1 MKKLYRILSYVLVAA
16 VGFAAACG
24 MMYLRMQ
31 PEEQYVP
38 APRSDESG
46 SAKLTEL
53 EALLDE
59 RFIGDVDRTTLEDGA
74 AQGMIAATGDRWSYY
89 ISAEDYA
96 AYVEQSENAYVG
108 IGVTIRTDMAEEGFE
123 IISVVEDG
131 PADQAGIRAGDIISQ
146 VEGQN
151 CAELGQSAT
160 KNLIRGKEGTEV
172 RLTILRDGQT
182 LELTAVRKQFDTPVA
197 TWELLDSG
205 YGLIK
210 ISNFDAK
217 CADETIEAIRQLM
230 KQNAKGLIFD
240 VRYNPGGRKDE
251 LVEILDYIL
260 PEGPLFRSVD
270 YLGNESVD
278 YSDASCIEIPM
289 VVLVN
294 EDSYSAAEFFAAALQ
309 EYDAAEV
316 IGTKTCGKGYFQMTF
331 RLSDGS
337 AAAVSVG
344 KYFTPQGISLADVGV
359 TPDVKVAVED
369 EVYREIY
376 TGTVSASEDPQVQE
390 AVRFLN
396 GKS

>member
-16 VGFAAACG
+16 VAFAAACG

-31 PEEQYVP
+31 PEEQYAP
-38 APRSDESG
+38 APHSDGSG

-89 ISAEDYA
+89 ISAKDYA

-131 PADQAGIRAGDIISQ
+131 PADQAGIRAGDILSQ

-151 CAELGQSAT
+151 CTELGQSAT

-197 TWELLDSG
+197 SWELLDSG
-205 YGLIK
+205 CGLIK

-359 TPDVKVAVED
+359 TPDVEVAVED

-376 TGTVSASEDPQVQE
+376 AGTVPASEDPQVQE
-390 AVRFLN
+390 AIRFLN